1 MALRTSAGSPV
12 GVNRGPDGNDENM
25 NLTLAPSRPI
35 RVAVANDY
43 DLVVAGVAGLLAR
56 YAPRVQVTELLTGR
70 TSVDEPVDVVL
81 FDTYGRTEM
90 GLDRVRELR
99 RMANVA
105 RVAVYTLSWDPALVK
120 AALDNG
126 ASAVLSKTLPADQ
139 LATDLARVA
148 DGQTVVDPGTGRQ
161 GRAVERT
168 WPGRDRNLTERESE
182 VLALVASGLSN
193 AETGRLLHLGVNT
206 VKTHLRNAYRKA
218 GVKNR
223 AQAAAYVLQ
232 HRAA

>member
-1 MALRTSAGSPV
+1 MVLS
-12 GVNRGPDGNDENM
+12 
-25 NLTLAPSRPI
+25 LATTRPI

-43 DLVVAGVAGLLAR
+43 DLVVVGVAGLLAR
-56 YAPRVQVTELLTGR
+56 YSSRLQVTELVTGQGR
-70 TSVDEPVDVVL
+70 VDAPVDVVL

-99 RMANVA
+99 RMGNVG
-105 RVAVYTLSWDPALVK
+105 RVAVYTLSWDTELVR
-120 AALDNG
+120 AALSSG
-126 ASAVLSKTLPADQ
+126 ASGVLSKTLPGEQ
-139 LATDLARVA
+139 LAANLARVA
-148 DGQTVVDPGTGRQ
+148 DGQTVVDPGSGHQLRS
-161 GRAVERT
+161 VDRT

>member
-1 MALRTSAGSPV
+1 MT
-12 GVNRGPDGNDENM
+12 N
-25 NLTLAPSRPI
+25 TLAPNRSVRI
-35 RVAVANDY
+35 AVANDF

-56 YAPRVQVTELLTGR
+56 FSPGLQVTELVVGR
-70 TSVDEPVDVVL
+70 AELDRPVDVVL
-81 FDTYGRTEM
+81 FDTYGRAEM
-90 GLDRVRELR
+90 GLDRIRELR
-99 RMANVA
+99 RMTNVG
-105 RVAVYTLSWDPALVK
+105 RVAVYTLSWDTDLVR
-120 AALDNG
+120 AALQNG
-126 ASAVLSKTLPADQ
+126 ADAVLSKTLPADQ
-139 LATDLARVA
+139 LAVDLARVA
-148 DGQTVVDPGTGRQ
+148 DGQAVIDPGPGRSM
-161 GRAVERT
+161 RSPDRM
-168 WPGRDRNLTERESE
+168 WPGHDRQLTERESE

>member
-1 MALRTSAGSPV
+1 MV
-12 GVNRGPDGNDENM
+12 
-25 NLTLAPSRPI
+25 LTLASSRPI

-43 DLVVAGVAGLLAR
+43 DLVVAGVAGMLAR
-56 YAPRVQVTELLTGR
+56 FSPSVHVTEIVTGPGQ
-70 TSVDEPVDVVL
+70 VDEPVDVVL
-81 FDTYGRTEM
+81 FDTYGRAEM
-90 GLDRVRELR
+90 GLDRIRELR
-99 RMANVA
+99 RMTTVG
-105 RVAVYTLSWDPALVK
+105 RVAVYTLSWDTELVR
-120 AALDNG
+120 AALGSG
-126 ASAVLSKTLPADQ
+126 ASGVLSKTLPADQ
-139 LATDLARVA
+139 LASELARLA
-148 DGQTVVDPGTGRQ
+148 DGQTVVNPGPGRQ
-161 GRAVERT
+161 LRSSDRT

-206 VKTHLRNAYRKA
+206 VKTHLRNAYRKV

>member
-1 MALRTSAGSPV
+1 MV
-12 GVNRGPDGNDENM
+12 
-25 NLTLAPSRPI
+25 LTLAPSRPI

-43 DLVVAGVAGLLAR
+43 DLVVAGVAGLLSR
-56 YAPRVQVTELLTGR
+56 FSSRIQVTELVTGR
-70 TSVDEPVDVVL
+70 GQILEPVDVVL
-81 FDTYGRTEM
+81 FDTYGRAEM

-99 RMANVA
+99 RMGNVG
-105 RVAVYTLSWDPALVK
+105 RVAVYTLSWDTELVR
-120 AALDNG
+120 AALASG
-126 ASAVLSKTLPADQ
+126 ASGVLSKTLPGEQ
-139 LATDLARVA
+139 LAADLARVA
-148 DGQTVVDPGTGRQ
+148 DGQTVVDPGSGHQLRS
-161 GRAVERT
+161 AERT
-168 WPGRDRNLTERESE
+168 WPGHDRNLTERESE

>member
-1 MALRTSAGSPV
+1 MVLS
-12 GVNRGPDGNDENM
+12 
-25 NLTLAPSRPI
+25 LAPTRPI

-43 DLVVAGVAGLLAR
+43 DLVVAGVAGLLSR
-56 YAPRVQVTELLTGR
+56 YSSRLEVTELVTGEGK
-70 TSVDEPVDVVL
+70 VGAPVDVVL

-99 RMANVA
+99 RMGNVG
-105 RVAVYTLSWDPALVK
+105 RVAVYTLSWDTELVR
-120 AALDNG
+120 AALSSG
-126 ASAVLSKTLPADQ
+126 ASGVLSKTLPADQ
-139 LATDLARVA
+139 LAGNLARVA
-148 DGQTVVDPGTGRQ
+148 DGQTVVDPGTGHQLRS
-161 GRAVERT
+161 VDRT

-206 VKTHLRNAYRKA
+206 VKTHLRNAYRKV